1 MHIVRRHLPK
11 KAYKPINYCTLSI
24 LLLISILLAS
34 RPIPLGLDDDNYL
47 IYFNNAEE
55 IFSYYDGYRIIF
67 NEPIWLFICYL
78 SNSIFGDEV
87 SLRLIIF
94 FGAAFAGIGLA
105 RINRWCL
112 LPILFYFALPMSL
125 KNHVDHLRQGFA
137 LGLYMLFISA
147 ATFKWRLLRFVSPFV
162 HSSFW
167 MIILIEG
174 LLYLYFKMKPDR
186 TRVAALIVL
195 LVFAIFSIVLSL
207 GWWQVAD
214 MLGARQT
221 NAYELFNVGGSG
233 AGFAFWILLIPFLTI
248 LMSKR
253 YLAEFFAFLGFYL
266 GNYYINPFAA
276 RIFENSY
283 YLLLSGAPTES
294 IIKRFTFWTLLFV
307 MCLIFGFD
315 GNLYP
320 RLMGSPSP

>member
-1 MHIVRRHLPK
+1 
-11 KAYKPINYCTLSI
+11 
-24 LLLISILLAS
+24 LLAS

-47 IYFNNAEE
+47 VYFNSAQE
-55 IFSYYDGYRIIF
+55 IFSHYHGYGIIF
-67 NEPIWLFICYL
+67 NEPLWLFICYFL
-78 SNSIFGDEV
+78 NTIFGDEV
-87 SLRLIIF
+87 SLRFIIF

-137 LGLYMLFISA
+137 LGLYILFISA
-147 ATFKWRLLRFVSPFV
+147 TTGKLRLLRFASPFV

-167 MIILIEG
+167 MIILIEE
-174 LLYLYFKMKPDR
+174 LLSLYFKIKPDR
-186 TRVAALIVL
+186 TRVEALIVL
-195 LVFAIFSIVLSL
+195 LVFTIFSIILSL
-207 GWWQVAD
+207 GWWQIAG

-221 NAYELFNVGGSG
+221 NNYELFNVEGSG
-233 AGFAFWILLIPFLTI
+233 AGFIFWTLLIPFLTT

-253 YLAEFFAFLGFYL
+253 YLTKFFAFLGLYL

-294 IIKRFTFWTLLFV
+294 SVKRFAFWIILFA
-307 MCLIFGFD
+307 MCLFFGFY

-320 RLMGSPSP
+320 RLIGSLSS